1 MANMMNTNL
10 CLKRGSTRPMLA
22 EILKQWKDD
31 PEFMNN
37 ITRWEIIPAEEGTF
51 SDYPDFLEGELIA
64 ALQRRGIE
72 KLYSHQ
78 AAALEAVAKGDHTV
92 VVTPTASGKTLCYN
106 LPVVSAMLKEPSSR
120 ALYLFPTKA
129 LSQDQVAELRDLT
142 AGLQTTL
149 NCQTYDGDTEPGLRQ
164 GIRRS
169 GHIVV
174 TNPDMLHSAILPH
187 HTKWVQLF
195 QNLSY
200 IVIDEIHQYRG
211 VFGSHVAN
219 VIRRLK
225 RICSFYGSKP
235 TFILCSATI
244 ANPGE
249 LAELLIEEQLTV
261 IKENG
266 APRAEKHFILYN
278 PPLINS
284 ELGLRRSSLLE
295 AEKIAARLI
304 RKGVQTIIFTRS
316 RLGVEVILTYLR
328 QGFKNRPGQ
337 DSGIRGYRGGYLPRE
352 RRAIEAGLR
361 NGSLTGV
368 VSTNA
373 LELGIDI
380 GALDACIMT
389 GYPGSIA
396 STWQQAGR
404 SGRRSGVSLAILV
417 ANSEPLNQYII
428 SNPDYFFG
436 KSPERALADPDNL
449 IILTNHIRCAA
460 FELPFN
466 MKDHFGRAE
475 IADILQFLAEEDVLY
490 LSDNRYHWMEDTYP
504 AEEVSLRS
512 ATRENVV
519 IIDISGSGPR
529 VIGEVDR
536 FSAPMLV
543 HEEAIY
549 MHGGQ
554 QYQVEKLDFAE
565 KKAYVRRVEVNYF
578 TDANL
583 SVDLKILD
591 ILEEKHGPVTRACG
605 DVRINALVSMF
616 KKIRFNSHENLG
628 AGPVDLPETEMHTTA
643 FWLSFAPEALG
654 GMTPAMVQAGLL
666 GIANLVPQVAAL
678 YLMGDPRDLRAV
690 SQVKAPFTGQP
701 TLFLYDNFPGGVGYS
716 QEIYRI
722 YTDVFEAARRVI
734 ADCRC
739 FEGCPSCTGP
749 AYQSSEAG
757 KIPALQLLGVIL
769 Q

>member
-1 MANMMNTNL
+1 MTKLN
-10 CLKRGSTRPMLA
+10 SMLQ
-22 EILKQWKDD
+22 LWKDD
-31 PEFMNN
+31 QEFMNGV
-37 ITRWEIIPAEEGTF
+37 TRWEVVPASEGLF
-51 SDYPDFLEGELIA
+51 NDFPGHLEPQLRE
-64 ALQRRGIE
+64 ALLNRGINL
-72 KLYSHQ
+72 LYSHQ
-78 AAALEAVAKGDHTV
+78 ARAIEAVGQGNHVV

-106 LPVVSAMLKEPSSR
+106 LPVVSKMIKNPTSR

-129 LSQDQVAELRDLT
+129 LSQDQVAELRELT
-142 AGLQTTL
+142 ASLDTTL
-149 NCQTYDGDTEPGLRQ
+149 NCYTYDGDTEPGLRQ

-195 QNLSY
+195 QNLEF
-200 IVIDEIHQYRG
+200 IVIDEMHQYRG

-225 RICSFYGSKP
+225 RICAFYGSNP
-235 TFILCSATI
+235 QFILCSATI

-249 LAELLIEEQLTV
+249 LAELLIEELPEV
-261 IKENG
+261 ITENG
-266 APRAEKHFILYN
+266 APQAEKHFILYN
-278 PPLINS
+278 PPLVNP
-284 ELGLRRSSLLE
+284 ELGLRRSSLVE
-295 AEKIAARLI
+295 ARRIAADLI
-304 RKGVQTIIFTRS
+304 NNGVQTIIFTRS
-316 RLGVEVILTYLR
+316 RLGVEVLLTYLR
-328 QGFKNRPGQ
+328 QGLKIRPGE

-352 RRAIEAGLR
+352 RRAIEEGLR
-361 NGSLTGV
+361 RGEIKGV

-404 SGRRSGVSLAILV
+404 SGRRRGTSLAILI
-417 ANSEPLNQYII
+417 ANSEPLNQYIVT
-428 SNPDYFFG
+428 NPDYFLG
-436 KSPERALADPDNL
+436 KTPERALADPDNL
-449 IILTNHIRCAA
+449 IILTNHVRCAA

-466 MKDHFGRAE
+466 RDEKFGQAE
-475 IADILQFLAEEDVLY
+475 ISEILQFLEEEDILY
-490 LSDNRYHWMEDTYP
+490 HSNGRYHWMEDAYP
-504 AEEVSLRS
+504 AEEISLRS

-519 IIDISGSGPR
+519 IIDTGQPQPR

-549 MHGGQ
+549 MHGGR
-554 QYQVEKLDFAE
+554 QYQVEKLDFEE
-565 KKAYVRRVEVNYF
+565 KKAYVREVEVNYF

-583 SVDLKILD
+583 SVDLKVLD
-591 ILEEKHGPVTRACG
+591 VAEKDSGKVEKAWG

-616 KKIRFNSHENLG
+616 KKIRFNTHENLG

-643 FWLSFAPEALG
+643 FWLSFAPDALG
-654 GMTPAMVQAGLL
+654 GMPPSAVQAALIGL
-666 GIANLVPQVAAL
+666 ANLAPQVASL
-678 YLMGDPRDLRAV
+678 FLMGDPRDLRAV
-690 SQVKAPFTGQP
+690 SQVRAPFTEQP
-701 TLFLYDNFPGGVGYS
+701 TLYLYDNFPGGVGYS

-722 YTDVFEAARRVI
+722 YEDVFRAARQVI
-734 ADCRC
+734 IECPCDD
-739 FEGCPSCTGP
+739 GCPSCIGP
-749 AYQSSEAG
+749 GYQGSEAG
-757 KIPALQLLGVIL
+757 KQPALQLLEVIL
-769 Q
+769 K

>member
-1 MANMMNTNL
+1 MSKLT
-10 CLKRGSTRPMLA
+10 
-22 EILKQWKDD
+22 EILQQWKED
-31 PEFMNN
+31 PAFMSNV
-37 ITRWEIIPAEEGTF
+37 TRWEVVPESKGLYRDLPEYLDPQLAE
-51 SDYPDFLEGELIA
+51 
-64 ALQRRGIE
+64 ALRRRGIE

-78 AAALEAVAKGDHTV
+78 AAALDSVEQGNHTV

-106 LPVVSAMLKEPSSR
+106 LPVVSAVIKEPSSR

-129 LSQDQVAELRDLT
+129 LSQDQVAELRELT
-142 AGLQTTL
+142 AGIDTVL
-149 NCQTYDGDTEPGLRQ
+149 NCHTYDGDTEPGLRQ

-195 QNLSY
+195 QNLKF
-200 IVIDEIHQYRG
+200 IVIDEMHQYRG

-225 RICSFYGSKP
+225 RICAFYGSNP
-235 TFILCSATI
+235 CFILCSATI

-249 LAELLIEEQLTV
+249 LAGMLIEEPLMV
-261 IKENG
+261 INENG
-266 APRAEKHFILYN
+266 APQAEKHFILFN
-278 PPLINS
+278 PPMVNL

-295 AEKIAARLI
+295 ARQVATGLI
-304 RKGVQTIIFTRS
+304 RKGVQTIVFTRS
-316 RLGVEVILTYLR
+316 RLGVEVLLTYLR
-328 QGFKNRPGQ
+328 QALKTKPGE
-337 DSGIRGYRGGYLPRE
+337 DSSIRGYRGGYLPRE
-352 RRAIEAGLR
+352 RRAIEQGLR
-361 NGSLTGV
+361 KGLIKGV

-404 SGRRSGVSLAILV
+404 SGRRSGVSMAMMI
-417 ANSEPLNQYII
+417 ANSEPLNQYIV

-436 KSPERALADPDNL
+436 RTPERALADPDNL
-449 IILTNHIRCAA
+449 IILTNHVRCAA
-460 FELPFN
+460 FELPF
-466 MKDHFGRAE
+466 DHNECFGTAE
-475 IADILQFLAEEDVLY
+475 ISQILNFLAGEETLY
-490 LSDNRYHWMEDTYP
+490 LSDGRYHWMEDTYP
-504 AEEVSLRS
+504 AEEISLRS
-512 ATRENVV
+512 ATRENIV
-519 IIDISGSGPR
+519 IIDVTGSDPQ

-549 MHGGQ
+549 MHSGQ

-565 KKAYVRRVEVNYF
+565 KKAYVRQVEVNYF

-583 SVDLKILD
+583 AVDLKVLD
-591 ILEEKHGPVTRACG
+591 IYEQEADKVIRACG
-605 DVRINALVSMF
+605 EVRINALVSMF
-616 KKIRFNSHENLG
+616 KKIRFNTHENLG

-643 FWLSFAPEALG
+643 FWLSFTPGALG
-654 GMTPAMVQAGLL
+654 GMTPAAVQAGLIGL
-666 GIANLVPQVAAL
+666 ANVVPQVASL
-678 YLMGDPRDLRAV
+678 FLMGDPRDLHAV
-690 SQVKAPFTGQP
+690 CQVKAPFTELP

-722 YTDVFEAARRVI
+722 YEDVFQAARRVI
-734 ADCRC
+734 TECHC
-739 FEGCPSCTGP
+739 SEGCPSCIGP
-749 AYQSSEAG
+749 IQHNGDPG
-757 KIPALQLLGVIL
+757 KMSALQLLGVIL
-769 Q
+769 K

>member
-1 MANMMNTNL
+1 MFKDGRANM
-10 CLKRGSTRPMLA
+10 TRLT
-22 EILKQWKDD
+22 ELLQQWKDD
-31 PEFMNN
+31 PAFMSN
-37 ITRWEIIPAEEGTF
+37 ITRWEVVPATTGTF
-51 SDYPDFLEGELIA
+51 REFPDYLETQLCK
-64 ALQRRGIE
+64 ALKQRGIN

-78 AAALEAVAKGDHTV
+78 AAAIDAVNQGSHVA

-106 LPVVSAMLKEPSSR
+106 LPVVSALIKDSSSR

-142 AGLQTTL
+142 AGLDVTL
-149 NCQTYDGDTEPGLRQ
+149 NCHTYDGDTEPGLRK

-174 TNPDMLHSAILPH
+174 TNPDMLHAAILPH

-195 QNLSY
+195 QNLSF
-200 IVIDEIHQYRG
+200 IVIDEMHQYRG

-225 RICSFYGSKP
+225 RICSFYGSNP
-235 TFILCSATI
+235 IFILCSATI

-249 LAELLIEEQLTV
+249 LAELLIEEPFTV
-261 IKENG
+261 ITENG
-266 APRAEKHFILYN
+266 APQAEKHFILYN
-278 PPLINS
+278 PPLVNR

-295 AEKIAARLI
+295 AKQIATGLI
-304 RKGVQTIIFTRS
+304 RKSIQTIIFTRS
-316 RLGVEVILTYLR
+316 RLGVEVLLTYLR
-328 QGFKNRPGQ
+328 QALKTRIGE

-352 RRAIEAGLR
+352 RRLIEEGLR
-361 NGSLTGV
+361 KGTVKGV

-380 GALDACIMT
+380 GALDACIIT

-404 SGRRSGVSLAILV
+404 SGRRSGVSMAMMI
-417 ANSEPLNQYII
+417 ANSEPLNQYIV

-436 KSPERALADPDNL
+436 RTPERALADPDNL
-449 IILTNHIRCAA
+449 IILTNHVRCAA
-460 FELPFN
+460 FELPF
-466 MKDHFGRAE
+466 DHNECFGTAE
-475 IADILQFLAEEDVLY
+475 ISQILNFLAGEETLY
-490 LSDNRYHWMEDTYP
+490 LSDGRYHWMEDTYP
-504 AEEVSLRS
+504 AEEISLRS
-512 ATRENVV
+512 ATRENIV
-519 IIDISGSGPR
+519 IIDVTGSDPQ

-549 MHGGQ
+549 MHSGQ

-565 KKAYVRRVEVNYF
+565 KKAYVRQVEVNYF

-583 SVDLKILD
+583 AVDLKVLD
-591 ILEEKHGPVTRACG
+591 IYEQEADKVIRACG
-605 DVRINALVSMF
+605 EVRINALVSMF
-616 KKIRFNSHENLG
+616 KKIRFNTHENLG

-643 FWLSFAPEALG
+643 FWLSFTPGALG
-654 GMTPAMVQAGLL
+654 GMTPAAVQAGLIGL
-666 GIANLVPQVAAL
+666 ANVVPQVASL
-678 YLMGDPRDLRAV
+678 FLMGDPRDLHAV
-690 SQVKAPFTGQP
+690 CQVKAPFTELP

-722 YTDVFEAARRVI
+722 YEDVFQATRRVI
-734 ADCRC
+734 TECRC
-739 FEGCPSCTGP
+739 SEGCPSCIGP
-749 AYQSSEAG
+749 IQHNGDPG
-757 KIPALQLLGVIL
+757 KLTALQLLGVIL
-769 Q
+769 K

>member
-1 MANMMNTNL
+1 MSPL
-10 CLKRGSTRPMLA
+10 DELLQ
-22 EILKQWKDD
+22 QWQDN
-31 PEFMNN
+31 PEFMSSV
-37 ITRWEIIPAEEGTF
+37 TRWEVVPAVEGSYRDIPEE
-51 SDYPDFLEGELIA
+51 LEPRIRE
-64 ALQRRGIE
+64 ALVKRGIN

-78 AAALEAVAKGDHTV
+78 AAAVEAVNRGSHTV
-92 VVTPTASGKTLCYN
+92 IVTPTASGKTLCYN
-106 LPVVSAMLKEPSSR
+106 LPVVGAMINNPASR

-129 LSQDQVAELRDLT
+129 LAQDQVAELRDLT
-142 AGLQTTL
+142 SGLDRKI
-149 NCQTYDGDTEPGLRQ
+149 NCHTYDGDTEPGLRR
-164 GIRRS
+164 GIRHS

-195 QNLSY
+195 QNLEY
-200 IVIDEIHQYRG
+200 IVIDEMHQYRG

-225 RICSFYGSKP
+225 RICGFYGSSP
-235 TFILCSATI
+235 RFILCSATI

-249 LAELLIEEQLTV
+249 LAETLIEEKPEV
-261 IKENG
+261 ITENG

-278 PPLINS
+278 PPMVNP

-295 AEKIAARLI
+295 ANRVASSLI
-304 RKGVQTIIFTRS
+304 KSGIQTIIFTRS
-316 RLGVEVILTYLR
+316 RLGVEVLLTYLK
-328 QGFKNRPGQ
+328 QNMKIRPGE
-337 DSGIRGYRGGYLPRE
+337 DSGIRGYRGGYLPKE
-352 RRAIEAGLR
+352 RRAIEEGLR
-361 NGSLTGV
+361 RGEVKGV

-380 GALDACIMT
+380 GALDACIIT

-404 SGRRSGVSLAILV
+404 SGRRSGTSMAMLV
-417 ANSEPLNQYII
+417 ANSEPLNQYIV

-436 KSPERALADPDNL
+436 RSPERALADPDNM
-449 IILTNHIRCAA
+449 IILTNHVRCAS

-466 MKDHFGRAE
+466 HDDKFGK
-475 IADILQFLAEEDVLY
+475 ADIGELLEFLEEENVLY
-490 LSDNRYHWMEDTYP
+490 SNNGRYHWMEDTYP

-519 IIDISGSGPR
+519 IIDTTNPSPV

-549 MHGGQ
+549 MHAGRQ
-554 QYQVEKLDFAE
+554 FQVEKLDFAE
-565 KKAYVRRVEVNYF
+565 KKAYVRQVDVNYF

-591 ILEEKHGPVTRACG
+591 TFEELNGPVNLAWG

-616 KKIRFNSHENLG
+616 KKIRFNTHENLG
-628 AGPVDLPETEMHTTA
+628 SGPVDLPETEMHTTS
-643 FWLSFAPEALG
+643 FWLAFPPDSLG
-654 GMTPAMVQAGLL
+654 AMPLSAIQAGLISL
-666 GIANLVPQVAAL
+666 ANLVPQVASL
-678 YLMGDPRDLRAV
+678 QLMCDPRDLRAV
-690 SQVKAPFTGQP
+690 SQVKAPFTELP
-701 TLFLYDNFPGGVGYS
+701 TLYLYDNFPGGVGYS

-722 YTDVFEAARRVI
+722 YRDIMQAVRKVITDCHCV
-734 ADCRC
+734 
-739 FEGCPSCTGP
+739 EGCPSCIGPVIQEGETG
-749 AYQSSEAG
+749 
-757 KIPALQLLGVIL
+757 KMPALQLLEVIL
-769 Q
+769 K

>member
-1 MANMMNTNL
+1 MGQL
-10 CLKRGSTRPMLA
+10 DKLLQ
-22 EILKQWKDD
+22 QWQNN
-31 PEFMNN
+31 PEFMCSV
-37 ITRWEIIPAEEGTF
+37 TRWEVVPAVEGSYRDIPEEL
-51 SDYPDFLEGELIA
+51 DPRIRE
-64 ALQRRGIE
+64 ALVKRGIE

-78 AAALEAVAKGDHTV
+78 AAAVEAVNSGNHTV
-92 VVTPTASGKTLCYN
+92 IVTPTASGKTLCYN
-106 LPVVSAMLKEPSSR
+106 LPVVGSMIDKPASR

-129 LSQDQVAELRDLT
+129 LAQDQVAELRDLT
-142 AGLQTTL
+142 SGLDRKI
-149 NCQTYDGDTEPGLRQ
+149 NCHTYDGDTEPGLRR
-164 GIRRS
+164 GIRHS

-195 QNLSY
+195 QNLEY
-200 IVIDEIHQYRG
+200 IVIDEMHQYRG

-225 RICSFYGSKP
+225 RICAFYGSSP
-235 TFILCSATI
+235 RFILCSATI

-249 LAELLIEEQLTV
+249 LAETLIEEKPEV
-261 IKENG
+261 IFENG

-278 PPLINS
+278 PPMVNP

-295 AEKIAARLI
+295 ANRVASSLI
-304 RKGVQTIIFTRS
+304 KSDIQTIIFTRS
-316 RLGVEVILTYLR
+316 RLGVEVLLTYLK
-328 QGFKNRPGQ
+328 QNMKIRPGE
-337 DSGIRGYRGGYLPRE
+337 DSGIRGYRGGYLPKE
-352 RRAIEAGLR
+352 RRAIEEGLR
-361 NGSLTGV
+361 RGEVKGV

-380 GALDACIMT
+380 GALDACIIT

-404 SGRRSGVSLAILV
+404 SGRRSGTSMAMLV
-417 ANSEPLNQYII
+417 ANSEPLNQYIV

-436 KSPERALADPDNL
+436 RTPERALADPDNL
-449 IILTNHIRCAA
+449 IILTNHVRCAS

-466 MKDHFGRAE
+466 HDDTFGRA
-475 IADILQFLAEEDVLY
+475 DIGELLEFLEEENVLY
-490 LSDNRYHWMEDTYP
+490 SNDGRYHWMEDTYP

-519 IIDISGSGPR
+519 IIDTTNPSPV

-549 MHGGQ
+549 MHAGRQ
-554 QYQVEKLDFAE
+554 FQVEKLDFAE
-565 KKAYVRRVEVNYF
+565 KKAYVRQVDVNYF

-591 ILEEKHGPVTRACG
+591 TFEELNGPVNLAWG

-616 KKIRFNSHENLG
+616 KKIRFNTHENLG
-628 AGPVDLPETEMHTTA
+628 SGPVDLPETEMHTTA
-643 FWLSFAPEALG
+643 FWLAFPPDSLG
-654 GMTPAMVQAGLL
+654 TMPLSAIQAGLISL
-666 GIANLVPQVAAL
+666 ANLVPQVASL
-678 YLMGDPRDLRAV
+678 HLMGDPRDLRAV
-690 SQVKAPFTGQP
+690 SQVKAPFTELP
-701 TLFLYDNFPGGVGYS
+701 TLYLYDNFPGGVGYS

-722 YTDVFEAARRVI
+722 YRDIMQAVRKVI
-734 ADCRC
+734 TECHC
-739 FEGCPSCTGP
+739 VEGCPSCIGPLMQEGETG
-749 AYQSSEAG
+749 
-757 KIPALQLLGVIL
+757 KKPALQLLEVIL
-769 Q
+769 K

>member
-1 MANMMNTNL
+1 L
-10 CLKRGSTRPMLA
+10 SPLDEL
-22 EILKQWKDD
+22 LQQWQNN
-31 PEFMNN
+31 PEFMSSV
-37 ITRWEIIPAEEGTF
+37 TRWEVVPAVEGSYRDIPEEL
-51 SDYPDFLEGELIA
+51 DPRIRE
-64 ALQRRGIE
+64 ALVTRGIK

-78 AAALEAVAKGDHTV
+78 AAAVEAVSRGNHTV
-92 VVTPTASGKTLCYN
+92 IVTPTASGKTLCYN
-106 LPVVSAMLKEPSSR
+106 LPVVGAMIKNPASR

-129 LSQDQVAELRDLT
+129 LAQDQVAELRDLT
-142 AGLQTTL
+142 SGLDRKI
-149 NCQTYDGDTEPGLRQ
+149 NCHTYDGDTEPGLRR
-164 GIRRS
+164 GIRHS

-195 QNLSY
+195 QNLEY
-200 IVIDEIHQYRG
+200 IVIDEMHQYRG

-225 RICSFYGSKP
+225 RICAFYGSSP
-235 TFILCSATI
+235 RFILCSATI

-249 LAELLIEEQLTV
+249 LAETLIEEKPEIIT
-261 IKENG
+261 ENG

-278 PPLINS
+278 PPMVNP

-295 AEKIAARLI
+295 ANRVASSLI
-304 RKGVQTIIFTRS
+304 KSDIQTIIFTRS
-316 RLGVEVILTYLR
+316 RLGVEVLLTYLK
-328 QGFKNRPGQ
+328 QNMKIRPGE
-337 DSGIRGYRGGYLPRE
+337 DSGIRGYRGGYLPKE
-352 RRAIEAGLR
+352 RRAIEDGLR
-361 NGSLTGV
+361 RGKVKGV

-380 GALDACIMT
+380 GALDACIIT

-404 SGRRSGVSLAILV
+404 SGRRSGTSMAMLV
-417 ANSEPLNQYII
+417 ANSEPLNQYIV

-436 KSPERALADPDNL
+436 RTPERALADPDNM
-449 IILTNHIRCAA
+449 IILTNHVRCAS

-466 MKDHFGRAE
+466 HDDKFGRS
-475 IADILQFLAEEDVLY
+475 DIGELLKFLEDENVLY
-490 LSDNRYHWMEDTYP
+490 SNDGRYHWMEDTYP

-519 IIDISGSGPR
+519 IIDTTNPSPV

-549 MHGGQ
+549 MHAGRQ
-554 QYQVEKLDFAE
+554 FQVEKLDFAE
-565 KKAYVRRVEVNYF
+565 KKAYVRQVDVNYF

-591 ILEEKHGPVTRACG
+591 TFEELNGPVNLAWG

-616 KKIRFNSHENLG
+616 KKIRFNTHENLG
-628 AGPVDLPETEMHTTA
+628 SGPVDLPETEMHTTA
-643 FWLSFAPEALG
+643 FWLAFPPDSLG
-654 GMTPAMVQAGLL
+654 SMPLSAIQAGLISL
-666 GIANLVPQVAAL
+666 ANLVPQVASL
-678 YLMGDPRDLRAV
+678 QMMCDPRDLRAV
-690 SQVKAPFTGQP
+690 SQVKAPFTELP
-701 TLFLYDNFPGGVGYS
+701 TLYLYDNFPGGVGYS
-716 QEIYRI
+716 QEMYRI
-722 YTDVFEAARRVI
+722 YRDIMQAVRKVITDCHCV
-734 ADCRC
+734 
-739 FEGCPSCTGP
+739 EGCPSCIGPVLQEGETG
-749 AYQSSEAG
+749 
-757 KIPALQLLGVIL
+757 KKPALQLLEVIL
-769 Q
+769 K

>member
-1 MANMMNTNL
+1 MGQL
-10 CLKRGSTRPMLA
+10 DELLQ
-22 EILKQWKDD
+22 QWQNN
-31 PEFMNN
+31 PEFMCSV
-37 ITRWEIIPAEEGTF
+37 TRWEVVPAVEGSYRDIPEEL
-51 SDYPDFLEGELIA
+51 DPRIRE
-64 ALQRRGIE
+64 ALVKRGIE

-78 AAALEAVAKGDHTV
+78 AAAVEAVNRGNHTV
-92 VVTPTASGKTLCYN
+92 IVTPTASGKTLCYN
-106 LPVVSAMLKEPSSR
+106 LPVVGSMIDKPASR

-129 LSQDQVAELRDLT
+129 LAQDQVAELRDLT
-142 AGLQTTL
+142 SGLDRKI
-149 NCQTYDGDTEPGLRQ
+149 NCHTYDGDTEPGLRR
-164 GIRRS
+164 GIRHS

-195 QNLSY
+195 QNLEY
-200 IVIDEIHQYRG
+200 IVIDEMHQYRG

-225 RICSFYGSKP
+225 RICAFYGSSP
-235 TFILCSATI
+235 RFILCSATI

-249 LAELLIEEQLTV
+249 LAETLIEEKPEV
-261 IKENG
+261 IFENG

-278 PPLINS
+278 PPMVNP

-295 AEKIAARLI
+295 ANRVASSLI
-304 RKGVQTIIFTRS
+304 KSDIQTIIFTRS
-316 RLGVEVILTYLR
+316 RLGVEVLLTYLK
-328 QGFKNRPGQ
+328 QNMKIRPGE
-337 DSGIRGYRGGYLPRE
+337 DSGIRGYRGGYLPKE
-352 RRAIEAGLR
+352 RRAIEEGLR
-361 NGSLTGV
+361 RGEVKGV

-380 GALDACIMT
+380 GALDACIIT

-404 SGRRSGVSLAILV
+404 SGRRSGTSMAMLV
-417 ANSEPLNQYII
+417 ANSEPLNQYIV

-436 KSPERALADPDNL
+436 RTPERALADPDNL
-449 IILTNHIRCAA
+449 IILTNHVRCAS

-466 MKDHFGRAE
+466 HDDTFGRA
-475 IADILQFLAEEDVLY
+475 DIGELLEFLEEENVLY
-490 LSDNRYHWMEDTYP
+490 SNDGRYHWMEDTYP

-519 IIDISGSGPR
+519 IIDTTNPSPV

-549 MHGGQ
+549 MHAGRQ
-554 QYQVEKLDFAE
+554 FQVEKLDFAE
-565 KKAYVRRVEVNYF
+565 KKAYVRQVDVNYF

-591 ILEEKHGPVTRACG
+591 TFEELNGPVNLAWG

-616 KKIRFNSHENLG
+616 KKIRFNTHENLG
-628 AGPVDLPETEMHTTA
+628 SGPVDLPETEMHTTA
-643 FWLSFAPEALG
+643 FWLAFPPDSLG
-654 GMTPAMVQAGLL
+654 TMPLSAIQAGLISL
-666 GIANLVPQVAAL
+666 ANLVPQVASL
-678 YLMGDPRDLRAV
+678 HLMGDPRDLRAV
-690 SQVKAPFTGQP
+690 SQVKAPFTELP
-701 TLFLYDNFPGGVGYS
+701 TLYLYDNFPGGVGYS

-722 YTDVFEAARRVI
+722 YRDIMQAVRKVI
-734 ADCRC
+734 TECHC
-739 FEGCPSCTGP
+739 VEGCPSCIGPLMQEGETG
-749 AYQSSEAG
+749 
-757 KIPALQLLGVIL
+757 KKPALQLLEVIL
-769 Q
+769 K